1 MDISLTAL
9 FANEPSIAEEDGA
22 DLGSNSTLMASEEYD
37 ILEEFPELE
46 NVSLSDYT
54 ELDKV
59 YHYDP
64 FEAVDTEA
72 TIVGIITAEYIMT
85 AEHDVKLSKNGKR
98 EMSEISTT
106 DVETTT
112 KTHRRR
118 TEGGR
123 LANFGWKQ
131 IENGH
136 AGKRPRFVYVAP
148 NGDRV
153 TSMKKAM
160 AAIRRCVPKDTAAC
174 E

>member
-1 MDISLTAL
+1 MDNSLTAL
-9 FANEPSIAEEDGA
+9 FANEQSIAQEDGA
-22 DLGSNSTLMASEEYD
+22 DLGSYSTLMASEEYD

-72 TIVGIITAEYIMT
+72 TIVSIITAEYIMS
-85 AEHDVKLSKNGKR
+85 AEHDVKLSNNGKR
-98 EMSEISTT
+98 EMSEISNT
-106 DVETTT
+106 DIETTT

-123 LANFGWKQ
+123 LVNYGWKQ

-160 AAIRRCVPKDTAAC
+160 AVIRHTVSSRNV
-174 E
+174 

>member
-1 MDISLTAL
+1 MDNSLTAL
-9 FANEPSIAEEDGA
+9 FANEQSIAQEDGA
-22 DLGSNSTLMASEEYD
+22 DLGSYSTLMASEEYD

-72 TIVGIITAEYIMT
+72 TIVSIITAEYIMS
-85 AEHDVKLSKNGKR
+85 AEHDVKLSNNGKR
-98 EMSEISTT
+98 EMSEISNT
-106 DVETTT
+106 DIETTT

-123 LANFGWKQ
+123 LVNFGWKQ

-148 NGDRV
+148 NVDRV
-153 TSMKKAM
+153 TSMK
-160 AAIRRCVPKDTAAC
+160 
-174 E
+174 

>member
-1 MDISLTAL
+1 MDNSLTAL
-9 FANEPSIAEEDGA
+9 FANERPIAEEDDA
-22 DLGSNSTLMASEEYD
+22 DLGSYATLMASEEYD

-72 TIVGIITAEYIMT
+72 MILGIITAEYIMD
-85 AEHDVKLSKNGKR
+85 AEHDAELSNNGKR
-98 EMSEISTT
+98 RMSEIGST

-160 AAIRRCVPKDTAAC
+160 AVIRHTVSTAV
-174 E
+174 